1 MVYCLFHLGLR
12 RYGATVTGNLQ
23 TFSAMMNF
31 TLIWAGGGQP
41 GDDFKPRLNTWLR
54 DAHLTV
60 AENIGRFEQGEKW
73 NELAK
78 WVWFR
83 KHLNQ
88 ALESYPSPLLD
99 TMFD

>member
-1 MVYCLFHLGLR
+1 MNINIFLLHSVIDNMQNMGIKHLN
-12 RYGATVTGNLQ
+12 Y
-23 TFSAMMNF
+23 FKSM
-31 TLIWAGGGQP
+31 IWAGGGQP
-41 GDDFKPRLNTWLR
+41 GDEFKARLNTWLR
-54 DAHLTV
+54 EARQRI
-60 AENIGRFEQGEKW
+60 AENIERFEQGESW

-88 ALESYPSPLLD
+88 ARESYPSPLSD